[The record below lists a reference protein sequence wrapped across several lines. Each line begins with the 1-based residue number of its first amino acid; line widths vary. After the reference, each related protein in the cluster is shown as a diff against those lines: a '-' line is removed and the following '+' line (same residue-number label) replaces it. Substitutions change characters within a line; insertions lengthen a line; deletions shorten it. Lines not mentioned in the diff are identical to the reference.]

1 MKKVYIV
8 AGETLNNVADNVTDL
23 LRKAGHDEIQ
33 IRTSPYKYQHSV
45 DRKELSGID
54 SYSRFVLHPLHNLI
68 RKTPFFEANE
78 KIGTVFASEFGPMNS
93 NMKVLRELFY
103 ECAGSVSPKK
113 FAGTVSNT
121 CLGHICMRYGFKGI
135 STMFVGSSPLP
146 YAYRVLQ
153 IGRGNSTF
161 IGSLDEYNEDFYAD
175 FENHTEFKYGKAEGA
190 NALYLIN
197 EDLADNYKPGFLV
210 ELLSVANIVGGD
222 LNYRADALSMDENF
236 FMRGTRK
243 AIEKANI
250 RGEEI
255 DEIYTISNSDPDME
269 KLEDGAMDQVLPW
282 AEKIKFNKLSK
293 TGFLVASLQNL
304 AIACESLKAEK
315 AEKTVLVNGISA
327 CGQFTAAVIRG
338 EKVGK

>member
-23 LRKAGHDEIQ
+23 LKKVDSGEIQ
-33 IRTSPYKYQHSV
+33 IRTSPFKYNHSM

-54 SYSRFVLHPLHNLI
+54 SYSRLVLHPLNNLI
-68 RKTPFFEANE
+68 KKISFFEVNE

-103 ECAGSVSPKK
+103 EGAGSVSPKK

-135 STMFVGSSPLP
+135 SSMFVGSSPLP
-146 YAYRVLQ
+146 YAFRVLQ
-153 IGRGNSTF
+153 IGRGNSML

-175 FENHTEFKYGKAEGA
+175 FENHTNFKHGKAEGA

-197 EDLADNYKPGFLV
+197 EDLVGNYNLDFMV
-210 ELLSVANIVGGD
+210 EILSVANIVGGD
-222 LNYRADALSMDENF
+222 LNYRADTISMDENF
-236 FMRGTRK
+236 FIRGIKK

-250 RGEEI
+250 KGEEI
-255 DEIYTISNSDPDME
+255 DEIYTISNSDPAME
-269 KLEDGAMDQVLPW
+269 EVEDGAIDKVLAR

-304 AIACESLKAEK
+304 VIACESLKAKK
-315 AEKTVLVNGISA
+315 AEKTILVNGISA
-327 CGQFTAAVIRG
+327 CGQFTTTIIRG